1 MAYTQADLDA
11 LDAKIAAAGAVQ
23 QAAHSDQSVTYRS
36 VEDLKA
42 LRALM
47 KAEIDAAAG
56 QSGSRL
62 AAFSKGV

>member
-11 LDAKIAAAGAVQ
+11 LDAKIAAAGAAQSV
-23 QAAHSDQSVTYRS
+23 AHSDQSVTYRS
-36 VEDLKA
+36 VDDLKK

-56 QSGSRL
+56 QSGSRF
-62 AAFSKGV
+62 AATSKGV